1 MSELNV
7 QVGSIC
13 LISIGDAFPVT
24 HLVFSVSDSNASSL
38 VITLS
43 KSLCLNM
50 DSKTRL
56 KYKAVLT
63 YCTVTVVRFGH
74 LREYPEKIA
83 TLTYA
88 LSYST
93 N

>member
-1 MSELNV
+1 
-7 QVGSIC
+7 
-13 LISIGDAFPVT
+13 
-24 HLVFSVSDSNASSL
+24 
-38 VITLS
+38 
-43 KSLCLNM
+43 M